1 MKKSKIKNH
10 TVFAIILLGFMAVCS
25 CNKLEDSVLLESSN
39 NKAIGARKANGVDET
54 DIMNY
59 YANLF
64 SPTRDIVKMRDAG
77 IELPHTETGIQAMTY
92 PGGGGGTCNGI
103 SIFGTYCGPGCTPIP
118 YILDPFGN
126 KINAMAQYGAD
137 ERNIYYV
144 YYPANKNPNSPVTV
158 LIHGGAWFQGPDP
171 GVVNGWAT
179 KFAPVNDTQ
188 NLVKNL
194 LDSGFV
200 VVSLLYRLAK
210 YDTLAVGND
219 VSVQDQ
225 VNDIDAAIWHIKSN
239 FLTCL
244 TLKANSIQVLGESA
258 GGHLALMWAYTGTH
272 STTTYVKSVISMYA
286 PTNLQQFGRFLKEDR
301 PTSPS
306 FSCGGNFRFGNPY
319 WNPPPPSDFP
329 FYFFFDIDD
338 YSKVSASV
346 LTFNCTINYLTTYT
360 QPNPPNYTTNTAPFN
375 DNSYKFIDLYK
386 MIESG
391 VKQPVPI
398 PYFSSLLSAISP
410 KDAANAGKNIP
421 TFIMHGKVD
430 WLVPYNKCAE
440 GMKNKLNG
448 FGGIDSLPNTTSTL
462 PSTYPT
468 AYKHYMKMYD
478 NANHTMDGG
487 DLLQVRK
494 DIVKWFYGH
503 K

>member
-1 MKKSKIKNH
+1 
-10 TVFAIILLGFMAVCS
+10 
-25 CNKLEDSVLLESSN
+25 
-39 NKAIGARKANGVDET
+39 
-54 DIMNY
+54 
-59 YANLF
+59 
-64 SPTRDIVKMRDAG
+64 
-77 IELPHTETGIQAMTY
+77 
-92 PGGGGGTCNGI
+92 
-103 SIFGTYCGPGCTPIP
+103 
-118 YILDPFGN
+118 
-126 KINAMAQYGAD
+126 
-137 ERNIYYV
+137 
-144 YYPANKNPNSPVTV
+144 
-158 LIHGGAWFQGPDP
+158 
-171 GVVNGWAT
+171 
-179 KFAPVNDTQ
+179 
-188 NLVKNL
+188 
-194 LDSGFV
+194 
-200 VVSLLYRLAK
+200 
-210 YDTLAVGND
+210 
-219 VSVQDQ
+219 
-225 VNDIDAAIWHIKSN
+225 
-239 FLTCL
+239 
-244 TLKANSIQVLGESA
+244 
-258 GGHLALMWAYTGTH
+258 
-272 STTTYVKSVISMYA
+272 MYA

-448 FGGIDSLPNTTSTL
+448 LGGIDSLPNTTSTL